1 MRGTLHFSCRV
12 IEASHLASFKRSF
25 SVQLSRVCG
34 PSGRSVKIC
43 VRSTCGRH
51 GRPTEKPRWDCRALG
66 VRLFTRRQGV
76 RRVFS
81 GARLSGS
88 LFLRRAPVPRAPWA
102 LSHADSSCGRSVP
115 QLACSTD
122 KDRVLQDTTLF
133 EPCGP
138 SASNLLLTE
147 HSFICV
153 Q

>member
-1 MRGTLHFSCRV
+1 MRSTLHFSCRV

-51 GRPTEKPRWDCRALG
+51 GRPTEKHRWDCRALG

-81 GARLSGS
+81 SCAGRNRFRTARRG
-88 LFLRRAPVPRAPWA
+88 LFLMPTALVAGASRSLRAVQTKTECYRTRPY
-102 LSHADSSCGRSVP
+102 
-115 QLACSTD
+115 
-122 KDRVLQDTTLF
+122 
-133 EPCGP
+133 
-138 SASNLLLTE
+138 SNLAVPLQAIFC
-147 HSFICV
+147 SRNICASV
-153 Q
+153 FNT